1 MEQNEKDFL
10 EDNIIN
16 YHTISQAGFVRNIEL
31 PVLNQYEA
39 LYRKYLNPT
48 YAMCKYCKDD
58 IFGAL
63 ERLYE
68 YYLSLPQEQV
78 QSFVQK
84 SVEPVQFI
92 VQDSVQPKK
101 RGRPKK

>member
-10 EDNIIN
+10 EANIIN

-31 PVLNQYEA
+31 PILNEYEA

-48 YAMCKYCKDD
+48 YVMCKYCKDD

-63 ERLYE
+63 ERLYQ
-68 YYLSLPQEQV
+68 YYLLLPQEQV
-78 QSFVQK
+78 QSLVQE
-84 SVEPVQFI
+84 SVEPVQNYVHGI
-92 VQDSVQPKK
+92 VPKK